1 MIIEEIMSK
10 KVCSLGESNTVDDAI
25 EIFKNHNYKS
35 IPIVDEGHRFKGIV
49 NLRNLISIKEK
60 DHPIVDFIDD
70 KGSSICVNN
79 TEQSL
84 FNHFINK
91 SSNSSLYVTND
102 NHQLLGIITKKDLL
116 NYLIDKRYFS
126 SSADSS
132 EKTLFDLFKNNNT
145 VEAFNNMSEGV
156 VVIDTDTKIVFA
168 NKTYTKMVGIS
179 YNKVIN
185 RYLSKV
191 EPRARILDVLK
202 TGKPIHNEEIFV
214 ESVGIIVLANITPII
229 NKDQEIIGAISSFS
243 NKTEIINM
251 ANQLKEA
258 EKKSKLYE
266 AELKKNRNLPTAF
279 DNIIGNSESMREVLE
294 ISSRIAKYDVSILIT
309 GENGTG
315 KELLAK
321 SIHDISKRKN
331 KPFVKINCSAIPEN
345 LIESELFGYEEGAFT
360 GAKKGGK
367 KGKIELAQGG
377 TLFLDEIGDMPLFM
391 QPKLL
396 RFLQDGELEKV
407 GSEKSLKVDVRVIT
421 ATNRS
426 LPELISNNLFREDL
440 YYRINT
446 FSLKIPPLRIR
457 KIDILSLIKYY
468 GEFYNK
474 LHKKNIEFSSNAI
487 EVLLKYNWP
496 GNIRELK
503 NIIERCVLMADTRV
517 IEPNNLDI
525 EITNLVDSTSSLNY
539 DNEEEHI
546 TNMNHAIRKLEERML
561 RQALIMSKNKSDAMG
576 ILGISRRTFY
586 KKMKEYN
593 ISV

>member
-1 MIIEEIMSK
+1 
-10 KVCSLGESNTVDDAI
+10 
-25 EIFKNHNYKS
+25 
-35 IPIVDEGHRFKGIV
+35 
-49 NLRNLISIKEK
+49 
-60 DHPIVDFIDD
+60 
-70 KGSSICVNN
+70 
-79 TEQSL
+79 
-84 FNHFINK
+84 
-91 SSNSSLYVTND
+91 
-102 NHQLLGIITKKDLL
+102 
-116 NYLIDKRYFS
+116 
-126 SSADSS
+126 
-132 EKTLFDLFKNNNT
+132 
-145 VEAFNNMSEGV
+145 
-156 VVIDTDTKIVFA
+156 
-168 NKTYTKMVGIS
+168 
-179 YNKVIN
+179 
-185 RYLSKV
+185 
-191 EPRARILDVLK
+191 
-202 TGKPIHNEEIFV
+202 
-214 ESVGIIVLANITPII
+214 
-229 NKDQEIIGAISSFS
+229 
-243 NKTEIINM
+243 M

-421 ATNRS
+421 ATNKS

-474 LHKKNIEFSSNAI
+474 LHRKNVEFSSNAI

-503 NIIERCVLMADTRV
+503 NKIERCVLMADTRI

-525 EITNLVDSTSSLNY
+525 EITNLIDSSSSLNY

-546 TNMNHAIRKLEERML
+546 TNMNLAIRKLEERML
-561 RQALIMSKNKSDAMG
+561 RQALIMSKNKSDAME

>member
-10 KVCSLGESNTVDDAI
+10 KVCSLRETNTVDDAI

-35 IPIVDEGHRFKGIV
+35 IPIIDDEHCYKGIV
-49 NLRNLISIKEK
+49 NLKNLIGVNEK
-60 DHPIVDFIDD
+60 SRFIVDFIEDR
-70 KGSSICVNN
+70 GSSIYLND
-79 TEQSL
+79 TEQNL
-84 FNHFINK
+84 YKHFVNK
-91 SSNSSLYVTND
+91 SSNSSLYVTNED
-102 NHQLLGIITKKDLL
+102 QQLLGIITKKDLL
-116 NYLIDKRYFS
+116 NYLIDKRYYS
-126 SSADSS
+126 SSVDPS
-132 EKTLFDLFKNNNT
+132 EKTLFDLFKNHNT

-156 VVIDTDTKIVFA
+156 VVIDTDSKIVFA

-191 EPRARILDVLK
+191 EPRARILDVIK
-202 TGKPIHNEEIFV
+202 TGKPVYNEEIIV
-214 ESVGIIVLANITPII
+214 ESVGIIVLANITPIVSKN
-229 NKDQEIIGAISSFS
+229 NKIIGAISSFS
-243 NKTEIINM
+243 NKTEIINL

-266 AELKKNRNLPTAF
+266 AALKKNRNLPTAF
-279 DNIIGNSESMREVLE
+279 DKIIGNSESIREVLE
-294 ISSRIAKYDVSILIT
+294 ISSKISKYDVSILIT

-315 KELLAK
+315 KELLAQA
-321 SIHDISKRKN
+321 IHDSSKRKN

-407 GSEKSLKVDVRVIT
+407 GSEKSIKVDVRVIT

-426 LPELISNNLFREDL
+426 LPELINNNLFREDL

-457 KIDILSLIKYY
+457 KIDILSLIKHY
-468 GEFYNK
+468 EDFYNK
-474 LHKKNIEFSSNAI
+474 LHRKDVEFSSSAI

-503 NIIERCVLMADTRV
+503 NVIERCVLIAETKL
-517 IEPNNLDI
+517 IEPDNLNIEFKNLTDSSS
-525 EITNLVDSTSSLNY
+525 EITY
-539 DNEEEHI
+539 EDNEEYI
-546 TNMNHAIRKLEERML
+546 LNMNIAVRKLEKKML
-561 RQALIMSKNKSDAMG
+561 KQALIISKNKSDAMNL
-576 ILGISRRTFY
+576 LGISRRTFY
-586 KKMKEYN
+586 KKIKEYN